1 MWGLGIE
8 PAPSKGALNY
18 RAISPA
24 SRYQFLLVFPQKI
37 LMETLEHNITKLAST
52 RENWVL
58 RAKCDLGSVD
68 SSHCRLTHLCPT
80 GNESVECKDTRYT
93 NTDFSMVNDVF
104 GQWS

>member
-8 PAPSKGALNY
+8 PAPFRGALNY

-37 LMETLEHNITKLAST
+37 LMETLEHNITQLAST

-58 RAKCDLGSVD
+58 KAKCDLGSVD
-68 SSHCRLTHLCPT
+68 SSHCRLTSFMSPRKGKCQ
-80 GNESVECKDTRYT
+80 
-93 NTDFSMVNDVF
+93 VNRHQIYQHRF
-104 GQWS
+104 FHGK